1 MGGNPMFM
9 NGKKNEYPYVATL
22 TQPLYRFN
30 STQIKIIP
38 AFLVEGVE
46 LILKFICKDKL
57 AH

>member
-1 MGGNPMFM
+1 MFM